1 MTGCRYI
8 LQKAECFAVGVRHRS
23 GQRFRGAMVMGKLDG
38 SRAGERHRPGDGQA
52 VRGRGEGGR
61 HRSPAEGHRRRPD
74 LLERRKEQLG
84 PAVLSREAKMAAR
97 SATVGARAPD
107 FSLPVT
113 TGPGSERRLASLAD
127 HQDRWLMLLFYP
139 RDFSLV

>member
-1 MTGCRYI
+1 V
-8 LQKAECFAVGVRHRS
+8 AVT
-23 GQRFRGAMVMGKLDG
+23 D
-38 SRAGERHRPGDGQA
+38 
-52 VRGRGEGGR
+52 
-61 HRSPAEGHRRRPD
+61 RRRQAIDDAPD

-127 HQDRWLMLLFYP
+127 YQDRWLMLLFYP

>member
-1 MTGCRYI
+1 MPVGEPSGRFVSAIVPGSNRLTTGR
-8 LQKAECFAVGVRHRS
+8 LLHR
-23 GQRFRGAMVMGKLDG
+23 LEPD
-38 SRAGERHRPGDGQA
+38 
-52 VRGRGEGGR
+52 
-61 HRSPAEGHRRRPD
+61 PD

-84 PAVLSREAKMAAR
+84 PTAQSREAKMAAR

-107 FSLPVT
+107 FSLPIT

-127 HQDRWLMLLFYP
+127 YQDRWLMLLFYP